1 MAKLPLYEHR
11 TLFQEAL
18 NHLQS
23 CSWFIAPDFMTRLIH
38 DKFAKDYFES
48 LLEPFGQINSQKRV
62 SAEDQYI
69 DVWFEPAPENL
80 EELKELGVLGRMATT
95 PSMFE
100 PYRNP
105 VTPEQIGDCLLK
117 LLLVR
122 TQMKRQARRKESS
135 LAEESVPR
143 LWILTP
149 TASSTVLSGFNA
161 MQTPDELEGF
171 YTLGS
176 SLSTNII
183 VIHQLPRTEETLWLR
198 VLGRGRVQKEAIDE
212 LEALSENNPF
222 RQRAL
227 ELLYTLQKGLQS
239 KQDIE
244 SEDRELIMRLEPLY
258 QQEKEKLVR
267 DAEERGEERT
277 QREIAANLLSMG
289 MEVEQIAQA
298 TGLSRKQVMK
308 LINQNSDDQ

>member
-1 MAKLPLYEHR
+1 
-11 TLFQEAL
+11 
-18 NHLQS
+18 
-23 CSWFIAPDFMTRLIH
+23 MTRLIH

-48 LLEPFGQINSQKRV
+48 LLEPFGKVNSQKRV

-69 DVWFEPAPENL
+69 DVWFEPAQEHL
-80 EELKELGVLGRMATT
+80 GELNELGCLGRMATT

-117 LLLVR
+117 LLLVKA
-122 TQMKRQARRKESS
+122 QMKRQARRDNTSFS
-135 LAEESVPR
+135 LETVPQ

-149 TASSTVLSGFNA
+149 TASSAVLSGFNA
-161 MQTPDELEGF
+161 VQTPEELEGF

-176 SLSTNII
+176 SLSTQII
-183 VIHQLPRTEETLWLR
+183 VIHQLPCTPETLWLR

-227 ELLYTLQKGLQS
+227 ELLYTLQKSLKL

-244 SEDRELIMRLEPLY
+244 PEDRELIMRLEPLY
-258 QQEKEKLVR
+258 QQEKETLVR
-267 DAEERGEERT
+267 EAEERAKKRFAQKLLSRGMAIA
-277 QREIAANLLSMG
+277 EIAELTELSP
-289 MEVEQIAQA
+289 EEI
-298 TGLSRKQVMK
+298 TK
-308 LINQNSDDQ
+308 LTNNDE

>member
-1 MAKLPLYEHR
+1 
-11 TLFQEAL
+11 
-18 NHLQS
+18 
-23 CSWFIAPDFMTRLIH
+23 MTRLIH

-69 DVWFEPAPENL
+69 DVWFEPAQEHL
-80 EELKELGVLGRMATT
+80 RELNELGCLGRMATT

-117 LLLVR
+117 LLLVKA
-122 TQMKRQARRKESS
+122 QMKRQARREESS
-135 LAEESVPR
+135 LARESVPS

-149 TASSTVLSGFNA
+149 TASSTVLSGVNA
-161 MQTPDELEGF
+161 VQTPDELKGF

-176 SLSTNII
+176 SLNTQII

-198 VLGRGRVQKEAIDE
+198 VLGRDRVQQEAIDE
-212 LEALSENNPF
+212 LEGLSENNPF

-227 ELLYTLQKGLQS
+227 ELLYTLQNNLKS
-239 KQDIE
+239 KQE
-244 SEDRELIMRLEPLY
+244 LPSEDRELIMRLEPLY
-258 QQEKEKLVR
+258 QQEREQR
-267 DAEERGEERT
+267 DREVKQLT
-277 QREIAANLLSMG
+277 QREIAANLHSMG
-289 MEVEQIAQA
+289 MGIEQIAQA
-298 TGLSRKQVMK
+298 TGLSLEEVMK

>member
-1 MAKLPLYEHR
+1 
-11 TLFQEAL
+11 
-18 NHLQS
+18 
-23 CSWFIAPDFMTRLIH
+23 
-38 DKFAKDYFES
+38 
-48 LLEPFGQINSQKRV
+48 
-62 SAEDQYI
+62 
-69 DVWFEPAPENL
+69 
-80 EELKELGVLGRMATT
+80 
-95 PSMFE
+95 
-100 PYRNP
+100 
-105 VTPEQIGDCLLK
+105 
-117 LLLVR
+117 
-122 TQMKRQARRKESS
+122 MKRQARRKESS

-161 MQTPDELEGF
+161 VQTPNELEGF

-176 SLSTNII
+176 SLSTKII

-227 ELLYTLQKGLQS
+227 ELLYTLQNNLKS

-267 DAEERGEERT
+267 ESQKRGMEIGEELA
-277 QREIAANLLSMG
+277 QREIAKNLLDTG
-289 MEVEQIAQA
+289 MEIEQIARV
-298 TGLSRKQVMK
+298 TGLSLEEITK
-308 LINQNSDDQ
+308 LTKN

>member
-1 MAKLPLYEHR
+1 
-11 TLFQEAL
+11 
-18 NHLQS
+18 
-23 CSWFIAPDFMTRLIH
+23 MTRLIH

-69 DVWFEPAPENL
+69 DVWFEPAQEHL
-80 EELKELGVLGRMATT
+80 RELNELGCLGRMATT

-117 LLLVR
+117 LLLIKA
-122 TQMKRQARRKESS
+122 QMKRQARREESS
-135 LAEESVPR
+135 FAEESVPR

-161 MQTPDELEGF
+161 VQTPGELEGF

-176 SLSTNII
+176 SLNTQII
-183 VIHQLPRTEETLWLR
+183 VIHQLPRTPETLWLR
-198 VLGRGRVQKEAIDE
+198 VLGRGRVQQEAIDE

-227 ELLYTLQKGLQS
+227 ELLYTLQKSLKS
-239 KQDIE
+239 KQE
-244 SEDRELIMRLEPLY
+244 LPSEDRELIMRLEPLY
-258 QQEKEKLVR
+258 QQEKETLVR
-267 DAEERGEERT
+267 EAQKRGMEIGEERGI
-277 QREIAANLLSMG
+277 EIAQKRFAQKLLSKG
-289 MEVEQIAQA
+289 MEIEQIAEL
-298 TGLSRKQVMK
+298 TELSPEEITK
-308 LINQNSDDQ
+308 LTNNDE

>member
-1 MAKLPLYEHR
+1 
-11 TLFQEAL
+11 
-18 NHLQS
+18 
-23 CSWFIAPDFMTRLIH
+23 MTRLIH

-48 LLEPFGQINSQKRV
+48 LLEPFGKVNSQKRV

-80 EELKELGVLGRMATT
+80 GELNKLGCLGRMATS

-117 LLLVR
+117 LLLVKA
-122 TQMKRQARRKESS
+122 QMKRQARREESS
-135 LAEESVPR
+135 VARESVPR

-149 TASSTVLSGFNA
+149 TASSSVLLGFNA
-161 MQTPDELEGF
+161 LPTPDELEGF

-176 SLSTNII
+176 SLNTQII
-183 VIHQLPRTEETLWLR
+183 VIHQLPRIAETLWLR
-198 VLGRGRVQKEAIDE
+198 VLGRDRVQQEAIDE
-212 LEALSENNPF
+212 LEALSENNSF

-227 ELLYTLQKGLQS
+227 ELLYTLQNNLKL

-258 QQEKEKLVR
+258 QQEREQR
-267 DAEERGEERT
+267 DQEIK
-277 QREIAANLLSMG
+277 QEIATNLHSMG
-289 MEVEQIAQA
+289 MGIEQIAQA
-298 TGLSRKQVMK
+298 TGLSPEEVMK
-308 LINQNSDDQ
+308 LINQNSDEQ

>member
-1 MAKLPLYEHR
+1 
-11 TLFQEAL
+11 
-18 NHLQS
+18 
-23 CSWFIAPDFMTRLIH
+23 MTRLIH

-48 LLEPFGQINSQKRV
+48 LLEPFGKVNSQKRV

-80 EELKELGVLGRMATT
+80 VELNELGCLGRMATT
-95 PSMFE
+95 PSIFE
-100 PYRNP
+100 PFRNP

-117 LLLVR
+117 LLLVKA
-122 TQMKRQARRKESS
+122 QMKRQARREDSS
-135 LAEESVPR
+135 FTEESVPR

-149 TASSTVLSGFNA
+149 TASSKVLSGFNA
-161 MQTPDELEGF
+161 VQTPEELEGF

-176 SLSTNII
+176 SLSTQII
-183 VIHQLPRTEETLWLR
+183 VIHQLPRLPETLWLR
-198 VLGRGRVQKEAIDE
+198 VLGRDRVQKEAIDE

-227 ELLYTLQKGLQS
+227 ELLYTLQNNLKS

-258 QQEKEKLVR
+258 QQEREQR
-267 DAEERGEERT
+267 DREAEERT
-277 QREIAANLLSMG
+277 QRKIAANLLNKG
-289 MEVEQIAQA
+289 MEIQEIAEV
-298 TGLSRKQVMK
+298 TGLSPEEVTK
-308 LINQNSDDQ
+308 LTTNNSHHQ

>member
-1 MAKLPLYEHR
+1 
-11 TLFQEAL
+11 
-18 NHLQS
+18 
-23 CSWFIAPDFMTRLIH
+23 MTRLIH

-48 LLEPFGQINSQKRV
+48 LLEPFGKVNSQKRV

-80 EELKELGVLGRMATT
+80 VELNELGCLGRMATT
-95 PSMFE
+95 PSIFE
-100 PYRNP
+100 PFRNP

-117 LLLVR
+117 LLLVKA
-122 TQMKRQARRKESS
+122 QMKRQARREDSS
-135 LAEESVPR
+135 FTEESVPR

-149 TASSTVLSGFNA
+149 TASSKVLSGFNA
-161 MQTPDELEGF
+161 VQTPEELEGF

-176 SLSTNII
+176 SLSTQII
-183 VIHQLPRTEETLWLR
+183 VIHQLPRLPETLWLR
-198 VLGRGRVQKEAIDE
+198 VLGRDRVQKEAIDE

-227 ELLYTLQKGLQS
+227 ELLYTLQNNLKS

-258 QQEKEKLVR
+258 QQEREQR
-267 DAEERGEERT
+267 DREIK
-277 QREIAANLLSMG
+277 QEIAANLLSMG
-289 MEVEQIAQA
+289 MEIEQIAQA
-298 TGLSRKQVMK
+298 TGLSPEEVTK

>member
-1 MAKLPLYEHR
+1 
-11 TLFQEAL
+11 
-18 NHLQS
+18 
-23 CSWFIAPDFMTRLIH
+23 MTRLIH

>member
-1 MAKLPLYEHR
+1 
-11 TLFQEAL
+11 
-18 NHLQS
+18 
-23 CSWFIAPDFMTRLIH
+23 MTRLIH

-48 LLEPFGQINSQKRV
+48 LLEPFGKVNSQKRV

-80 EELKELGVLGRMATT
+80 GELNELGCLGRMATT

-100 PYRNP
+100 PFRNP

-117 LLLVR
+117 LLLVKA
-122 TQMKRQARRKESS
+122 QMKRQARREESS
-135 LAEESVPR
+135 FTRESIPR

-161 MQTPDELEGF
+161 VQTPDELEGF

-176 SLSTNII
+176 SLSTEII
-183 VIHQLPRTEETLWLR
+183 VIHQLPRTAETLWLR

-227 ELLYTLQKGLQS
+227 ELLYTLQNNLKL
-239 KQDIE
+239 KQEIE
-244 SEDRELIMRLEPLY
+244 PEDRELIMRLEPLY
-258 QQEKEKLVR
+258 QIEREKRDQEAEK
-267 DAEERGEERT
+267 RGM
-277 QREIAANLLSMG
+277 EIAQKRLARNLLSRG
-289 MEVEQIAQA
+289 MAIAEIA
-298 TGLSRKQVMK
+298 ELTELSLEEITK
-308 LINQNSDDQ
+308 LTNNDE

>member
-1 MAKLPLYEHR
+1 
-11 TLFQEAL
+11 
-18 NHLQS
+18 
-23 CSWFIAPDFMTRLIH
+23 MTRLIH

-48 LLEPFGQINSQKRV
+48 LLEPFGKVNSQKRV

-69 DVWFEPAPENL
+69 DVWFEPAQEHL
-80 EELKELGVLGRMATT
+80 GELNELGCLGRMATT

-100 PYRNP
+100 PFRNP

-117 LLLVR
+117 LLLVKA
-122 TQMKRQARRKESS
+122 QMKRQARRDNTSFS
-135 LAEESVPR
+135 LETVPQ

-149 TASSTVLSGFNA
+149 TASSAVLSGFNA
-161 MQTPDELEGF
+161 VQTPEELEGF

-176 SLSTNII
+176 SLSTQII
-183 VIHQLPRTEETLWLR
+183 VIHQLPCTPETLWLR

-227 ELLYTLQKGLQS
+227 ELLYTLQKSLKL

-244 SEDRELIMRLEPLY
+244 PEDRELIMRLEPLY
-258 QQEKEKLVR
+258 QQEKETLVR
-267 DAEERGEERT
+267 EAEERAKKRFAQKLLSRGMAIA
-277 QREIAANLLSMG
+277 EIAELTELSP
-289 MEVEQIAQA
+289 EEI
-298 TGLSRKQVMK
+298 TK
-308 LINQNSDDQ
+308 LTNNDE

>member
-1 MAKLPLYEHR
+1 
-11 TLFQEAL
+11 
-18 NHLQS
+18 
-23 CSWFIAPDFMTRLIH
+23 MTRLIH

-69 DVWFEPAPENL
+69 DVWFEPAQEHL
-80 EELKELGVLGRMATT
+80 RELNELGGLGRMATT

-117 LLLVR
+117 LLLIKAE
-122 TQMKRQARRKESS
+122 MKRQARRKESS
-135 LAEESVPR
+135 LAEESVPK

-161 MQTPDELEGF
+161 LQTPDELEGF

-183 VIHQLPRTEETLWLR
+183 VIHQLPRTSETLWLR
-198 VLGRGRVQKEAIDE
+198 VLGRDRVQKEAIDE

-227 ELLYTLQKGLQS
+227 ELLYTLQKSLKS

-244 SEDRELIMRLEPLY
+244 PEDRELIMRLEPLY
-258 QQEKEKLVR
+258 QIEREQR
-267 DAEERGEERT
+267 D
-277 QREIAANLLSMG
+277 REIKQEIATNLHSMG
-289 MEVEQIAQA
+289 MGIEQIAQA
-298 TGLSRKQVMK
+298 TGLSPKQVMK